1 MVPIRGPPQATHT
14 RLTRRALNH
23 PHKDSAAAHFGQ
35 TQAPAAAAAPA
46 QEPPRN
52 GHHDWHEA
60 GNRSGRHD
68 AHNAEPDP
76 PTQHARG
83 EAEGTE
89 EGDVE
94 RADHD
99 AEPNLQGSA
108 TKRPLPPGDTPPRRQ
123 APDERP
129 SPGSAEAQASRAL
142 RTQEPTA
149 EGKQRTVQ
157 GDQAA
162 VDAPTAELRA
172 RSGANTSLSPPGPRE
187 TDLATRTA
195 TQREAV
201 TVGGAATTPTV
212 GATAEE
218 AAPAVAEVGGSA
230 VEDKA
235 GKTRAELAANAPIGP
250 GAGKAAAVAGAA
262 AAATPARGGSAAP
275 APIAGAQ
282 HTAPAAHASAV
293 TRPSL
298 V

>member
-1 MVPIRGPPQATHT
+1 MLFRSVSAASAASALELLWHPFPPPTATSRAPTDTTAALPWMVPIHGPPQATHT

-99 AEPNLQGSA
+99 AEPNSQGSA
-108 TKRPLPPGDTPPRRQ
+108 TKRPLPPGDTPSRRQ

-129 SPGSAEAQASRAL
+129 SPGSAEAQANRVL

-149 EGKQRTVQ
+149 EGKR
-157 GDQAA
+157 
-162 VDAPTAELRA
+162 
-172 RSGANTSLSPPGPRE
+172 
-187 TDLATRTA
+187 RTA
-195 TQREAV
+195 
-201 TVGGAATTPTV
+201 
-212 GATAEE
+212 
-218 AAPAVAEVGGSA
+218 
-230 VEDKA
+230 
-235 GKTRAELAANAPIGP
+235 
-250 GAGKAAAVAGAA
+250 
-262 AAATPARGGSAAP
+262 
-275 APIAGAQ
+275 
-282 HTAPAAHASAV
+282 
-293 TRPSL
+293 
-298 V
+298 